1 MQTSAIKRKL
11 PAKTRKCGPDVA
23 TTRLGGV
30 FAEPRGVETAGTS
43 RTAARVQVY
52 IEHPVVAIKTEYE
65 DEEEVPIKNM
75 GLTYQQQ
82 GLNTGILKQEHDFV
96 MEKDEEKFYE
106 VTIKSELDIGPTV
119 LQPETASCPL
129 LPPNK
134 DDPCS
139 DRLQLKLPK
148 QEPDLSNTTPP
159 HVTHKLQPL
168 DRSFMKPFKNAYYLI
183 YGCGRTNA
191 GVRITEYDMASLIS
205 GAFETVARCELAKSG
220 LRCSGIHPF
229 DKNVF
234 TDLDYVPSV
243 ITSIPL
249 GSNEL
254 TNEIESTNVVATDAV
269 LTSNRQLEI
278 TQNITLKKVETGA
291 RPVLQS
297 VLKQDILWAVDSRIT
312 STIYRS
318 RKVGKTPA
326 QRQKEYRERRKLRQ
340 EANSRKVVKTAIQRS
355 KEYCECERLLQ
366 EANSR
371 KIIKTPAQRQKEYRE
386 RKKLRQ
392 GANSRRIP
400 KTPAQYSREY
410 RERQKLRLAAKS
422 TIDNDGT
429 SLNKNIKTAAQ
440 RSREY
445 RQRQKYI
452 KNIKR
457 LQSMKFDQVSGDVT
471 TNEST
476 RFVINEEDLK
486 KKKCIGQLDF
496 VGFHCLPSINV
507 NDTETLLSHDAMSV
521 MSSNITDALK
531 ADPEQITTD
540 EVAVGDGA
548 GEAAKY
554 SNYHQHAN
562 GHLDFFD
569 IFRGNTFGHS
579 CAVCDRLWW
588 EKDLKDTSPMHESIL
603 KIILPD
609 YVTGT
614 NIKVCSTCKVAL
626 DRQKIP
632 TLSTYNGFSYPAIPS
647 HLPALDIVSQQLIS
661 PRIPFTQIRRLRH
674 VKGQDG
680 IYGQIVNVPLL
691 TNTMVHRLPRNID
704 DDHCL
709 YVHIEKKLIHNT
721 SYVLRLINKENIKKW
736 VTYLVQTPLYMHYN
750 ITINEEFFNSDR
762 VGPDIN
768 VDDISEHI
776 PIGDNITAQQQT
788 LLWNKDRFL
797 HMASKERN
805 DSISVLFDGHAEE
818 LSFPN
823 IFCGQF
829 RKYREE
835 ISVTSFMQAAS
846 ELRRTDRRGA
856 DPQHLLY
863 VATKIM
869 RHRVRASV
877 TVALKHIGNSTNIPK
892 KQIQSKISNYINNCI
907 ESNLAFL
914 RCIPNSTW
922 YWAECE
928 EDLLAMFR
936 QRGTPTAFMSLS
948 ANETGWTDLLK
959 LLYRLKNN
967 GKEIS
972 DESLSEMNYIHKAE
986 LINQDAVTCAIYFN
1000 RLVTCL
1006 LHILQYKKRSP
1017 LGRYRVVDYFKK
1029 IEFQHGGCPHARI
1042 LLWLD
1047 RTPKN
1052 LFHGNTEFIQMIDEL
1067 VSVSASE
1074 ASESDE
1080 HYYNILRAGIERPK
1094 LFYKRTPSE
1103 KWHIPF
1109 NPFVLHHLK
1118 SRMDFQIIEDEQ
1130 ACAAYVVEYINRTAK
1145 GVGDFRRRLVEMLDE
1160 NPDLDVAEMMKEVDV
1175 DVVRSVEMSVQE
1187 AAWYLLREPMAKSTI
1202 ATAYIPTMRP
1212 VERQRMRKTMRELN
1226 ATDGDCAD
1234 VWKENWFDKYERR
1247 PGALRDVTLA
1257 QFVSRY
1263 YENKKGEYVKRSVP
1277 RVIRYRNYDAAA
1289 DADDHKREMVLLH
1302 YAFRSEE
1309 NDVLAE
1315 KKYRQIYEDN
1325 EDLISQR
1332 RKELESNSD
1341 IEGTVEMYR
1350 RSRGGDESGDDELRN
1365 KAQTVSKAEPNTD
1378 I

>member
-1 MQTSAIKRKL
+1 METRANKRKL
-11 PAKTRKCGPDVA
+11 SAKTSECIPDVA

-43 RTAARVQVY
+43 RTAARVQQDY
-52 IEHPVVAIKTEYE
+52 IEVPIVAIKTEYE
-65 DEEEVPIKNM
+65 DEDAIPTQKSGWACTHQWQNPIND
-75 GLTYQQQ
+75 
-82 GLNTGILKQEHDFV
+82 IVKQENDFAV
-96 MEKDEEKFYE
+96 EPEQGKFYE
-106 VTIKSELDIGPTV
+106 VTIKRELDIGPTT
-119 LQPETASCPL
+119 LRPETASCAL
-129 LPPNK
+129 LPPNEIGT
-134 DDPCS
+134 CS
-139 DRLQLKLPK
+139 GPLQLMLPK
-148 QEPDLSNTTPP
+148 EEPDLSN
-159 HVTHKLQPL
+159 
-168 DRSFMKPFKNAYYLI
+168 
-183 YGCGRTNA
+183 
-191 GVRITEYDMASLIS
+191 
-205 GAFETVARCELAKSG
+205 KSG
-220 LRCSGIHPF
+220 
-229 DKNVF
+229 K
-234 TDLDYVPSV
+234 
-243 ITSIPL
+243 
-249 GSNEL
+249 
-254 TNEIESTNVVATDAV
+254 
-269 LTSNRQLEI
+269 
-278 TQNITLKKVETGA
+278 
-291 RPVLQS
+291 
-297 VLKQDILWAVDSRIT
+297 VLKTLAQRCNQHQNRKQANQFHSSADSDEQANLG
-312 STIYRS
+312 
-318 RKVGKTPA
+318 KVIKTPA
-326 QRQKEYRERRKLRQ
+326 QRSKEYRERRKLRQ
-340 EANSRKVVKTAIQRS
+340 EANSRKVVKTPAQRS
-355 KEYCECERLLQ
+355 KEYRERRKLRQALAASDEKADARKVRKTPAQCSREYRERKKLLQ
-366 EANSR
+366 VSAVGDVKAPSR
-371 KIIKTPAQRQKEYRE
+371 RVIKTPAQRSKEYRE

-392 GANSRRIP
+392 VHSGDRESNSRRMR

-410 RERQKLRLAAKS
+410 RARKKLRLAATS
-422 TIDNDGT
+422 TIDNEEL
-429 SLNKNIKTAAQ
+429 SVCKVIKSAAQ
-440 RSREY
+440 RSKEY
-445 RQRQKYI
+445 RQRKKYT
-452 KNIKR
+452 KR
-457 LQSMKFDQVSGDVT
+457 LQSMKFSHISGDVT
-471 TNEST
+471 TT
-476 RFVINEEDLK
+476 DLTCFVANKEDLK
-486 KKKCIGQLDF
+486 KTKYKPSNKSDRDQEDF
-496 VGFHCLPSINV
+496 IEIHCLPSINV
-507 NDTETLLSHDAMSV
+507 NDSEMSLSKEAMSMLA
-521 MSSNITDALK
+521 MSSDITDAMK
-531 ADPEQITTD
+531 ADPDQIIAN
-540 EVAVGDGA
+540 EVTFIVDHC
-548 GEAAKY
+548 GEETEKY

-562 GHLDFFD
+562 GHLDFFE

-603 KIILPD
+603 KVILPD

-647 HLPALDIVSQQLIS
+647 HLPALDIISQQLIS

-680 IYGQIVNVPLL
+680 IYGQIVNVPLS

-788 LLWNKDRFL
+788 LLWNEDRFL
-797 HMASKERN
+797 HMASKGRN

-892 KQIQSKISNYINNCI
+892 KQIQSNISNYINNCI

-986 LINQDAVTCAIYFN
+986 LVNQDAVTCAIYLN

-1074 ASESDE
+1074 ASGYIELQTHEHSFACYKRTDRPHRQDCRCGAPFMPSRNTVALLPMTNDDGEHSEEQFKKLRHHYKLIKANLENIDYTNFEQFYTHNCIESDE
-1080 HYYNILRAGIERPK
+1080 HYYNILRAGINRPNRIHK
-1094 LFYKRTPSE
+1094 QDRQG
-1103 KWHIPF
+1103 
-1109 NPFVLHHLK
+1109 
-1118 SRMDFQIIEDEQ
+1118 SRRLSTEARRDVRRKPRPRRRRDDEGSGRGCG
-1130 ACAAYVVEYINRTAK
+1130 A
-1145 GVGDFRRRLVEMLDE
+1145 FRR
-1160 NPDLDVAEMMKEVDV
+1160 DVGSGGCVVFVARTHGQVDDSDGV
-1175 DVVRSVEMSVQE
+1175 H
-1187 AAWYLLREPMAKSTI
+1187 
-1202 ATAYIPTMRP
+1202 PTMRP
-1212 VERQRMRKTMRELN
+1212 VERQRIRKTMRELN

-1350 RSRGGDESGDDELRN
+1350 RSRGGHGSEDDELRN
-1365 KAQTVSKAEPNTD
+1365 EAYAVYEAGPCGRLSSDTV
-1378 I
+1378 